1 MLKLENIIETLPG
14 LKGGTTDTIYDL
26 FFAEKRMIA
35 AIVLH
40 PSDLTEIYLKQKP
53 LTLFLLGNA
62 FTSREVKMRSI
73 KLIEERRIA
82 FKDKTLDEILTMHK
96 ASMEIDYGNI
106 SSVTI
111 KKGLLSTSLE
121 FKVENYSK
129 KQINFSFNGSRIAE
143 VEKVANK
150 IFQAKFIHD

>member
-1 MLKLENIIETLPG
+1 MENIIETLRG
-14 LKGGTTDTIYDL
+14 LKGETTDTIYDL

-40 PSDLTEIYLKQKP
+40 PSDLAEIYLKQRP
-53 LTLFLLGNA
+53 LTLFLFGNS

-73 KLIEERRIA
+73 KLMEERRTA
-82 FKDKTLDEILTMHK
+82 FKDKTLDEILAMHR

-111 KKGLLSTSLE
+111 KKGFLSTSLE
-121 FKVENYSK
+121 FKIQNYPK

-143 VEKVANK
+143 VEEVANK
-150 IFQAKFIHD
+150 IFKTKFIRD